1 MTVWRTLKNSGVSL
15 KRDVKYREK
24 RVMIEGLSPSV
35 IVSLAIILAV
45 GVVIYQGVKVVPQAD
60 AWVVERLGK
69 YHKTI
74 EGGLHLLIP
83 VLDSVR
89 DRVTKQE
96 QIINIPQQSVITKDN
111 VNISVDGIVFVQVE
125 NASEAVYGVVNFKKA
140 ISNLSTTSLRAE
152 IGQLALDETLSS
164 RDALNRRILI
174 ALDEATQK
182 WGVKTMRVE
191 LRDISVP
198 QEIEEA
204 MNMQMKAER
213 EKRAIEL
220 TAIANKEAV
229 IRNAEGLKQQT
240 VLEAEAI
247 ERMADAQKYE
257 QIALAQ
263 GQKEAMDMI
272 NKAIAQN
279 SSSAEYLLA
288 KDRIAAFNE
297 LAKSNSKDKVIVPY
311 EATEFVGSLS
321 MLSEF
326 LGKNKS

>member
-1 MTVWRTLKNSGVSL
+1 MNAMIIDTSIIIPIALIIALGVIIY
-15 KRDVKYREK
+15 KGVK
-24 RVMIEGLSPSV
+24 
-35 IVSLAIILAV
+35 IVS
-45 GVVIYQGVKVVPQAD
+45 QAD
-60 AWVVERLGK
+60 AWVIERLGK
-69 YHKTI
+69 YHKTL
-74 EGGLHLLIP
+74 EGGFHLIIP
-83 VLDSVR
+83 ILDSVR
-89 DRVTKQE
+89 AVLTKQE
-96 QIINIPQQSVITKDN
+96 QIIDIPGQSVITKDN

-125 NASEAVYGVVNFKKA
+125 NANEAVYGIVNYKKA
-140 ISNLSTTSLRAE
+140 IANLATTSLRAE

-164 RDALNRRILI
+164 RDTLNKRILL

-220 TAIANKEAV
+220 TAIAKKEAV

-272 NKAIAQN
+272 NEATSTNA
-279 SSSAEYLLA
+279 SSAEYLLA

-297 LAKSNSKDKVIVPY
+297 LAKSSSKDKIVIPY
-311 EATEFVGSLS
+311 EATELVGSLS
-321 MLSEF
+321 MISEF
-326 LGKNKS
+326 LGKNKK